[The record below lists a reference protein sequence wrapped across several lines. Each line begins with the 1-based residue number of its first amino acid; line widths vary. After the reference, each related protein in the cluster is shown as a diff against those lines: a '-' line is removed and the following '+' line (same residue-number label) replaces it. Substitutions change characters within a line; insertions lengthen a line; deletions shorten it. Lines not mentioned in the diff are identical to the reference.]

1 MDVPIKLGTYYFN
14 ITLVLEVFQDDCF
27 CCCEPAKLNNS
38 LVILKEEQSSMF
50 LSRKNIFS
58 ALWARVILYWDPDV
72 QGLLFFIIQFSPI
85 IFTSK
90 NTFFDMLPVF
100 ACIWPFGD

>member
-1 MDVPIKLGTYYFN
+1 MYQFIQCSTPPKDTRFLSIINISVAMDVPIKLGTYDFN

-50 LSRKNIFS
+50 LSRKSSFLRSEPELFCIGILTFRVCFFYYS
-58 ALWARVILYWDPDV
+58 A
-72 QGLLFFIIQFSPI
+72 
-85 IFTSK
+85 
-90 NTFFDMLPVF
+90 
-100 ACIWPFGD
+100 